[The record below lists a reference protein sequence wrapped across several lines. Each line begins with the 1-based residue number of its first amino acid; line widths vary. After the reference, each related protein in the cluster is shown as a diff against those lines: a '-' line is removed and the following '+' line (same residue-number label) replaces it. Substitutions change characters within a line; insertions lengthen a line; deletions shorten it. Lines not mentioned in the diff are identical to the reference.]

1 VAVAPVTLAL
11 VDAGGGEDWLELVRG
26 ALAAALEALPASA
39 LFGLV
44 TFGTHVRVCQ
54 PSSVSPSARALLDRL
69 WPVIAAGG
77 PCCVLLVQHPSC
89 HLLCAAR
96 PAPKLSLSLRLMPVT
111 LDCIFQSWGESG
123 SCGLHACTACDP
135 CSSHK

>member
-54 PSSVSPSARALLDRL
+54 PSSVSPSARTLLGRL
-69 WPVIAAGG
+69 
-77 PCCVLLVQHPSC
+77 
-89 HLLCAAR
+89 
-96 PAPKLSLSLRLMPVT
+96 
-111 LDCIFQSWGESG
+111 
-123 SCGLHACTACDP
+123 
-135 CSSHK
+135 